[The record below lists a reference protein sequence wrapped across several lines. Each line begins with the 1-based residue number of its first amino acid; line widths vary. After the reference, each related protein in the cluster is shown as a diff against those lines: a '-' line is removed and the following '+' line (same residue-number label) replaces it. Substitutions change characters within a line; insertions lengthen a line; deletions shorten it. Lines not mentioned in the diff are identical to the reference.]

1 MLYFIRYNYGILTE
15 NGEKRRENMS
25 CNEKLRGN
33 LFELQDL
40 KYRDSHSK
48 LLPGIDKE
56 TIIAIRTPVLR
67 KFAKEFTGTKDAAE
81 FIQDLPH
88 RYYEENNL
96 HMMLIAQIKDYN
108 MCVSETEKFLPY
120 IDNWA
125 TCDSPLPKCFDKNKE
140 DIIVRAKNWIATDDT
155 YVKRYGMG
163 VMMRMFLDEDF
174 KEEYIQLVAGVK
186 SEEYYVNMMIA
197 WYMATAL
204 AKQWDAAIP
213 YIQEHRLSEWVH
225 RKSIQKA
232 VESYR
237 ITPEQKD
244 YLKGLR

>member
-1 MLYFIRYNYGILTE
+1 M
-15 NGEKRRENMS
+15 
-25 CNEKLRGN
+25 
-33 LFELQDL
+33 QDL
-40 KYRDSHSK
+40 KYRDFHSR
-48 LLPGIDKE
+48 LMPGIDKE
-56 TIIAIRTPVLR
+56 TIIGIRTPILR
-67 KFAKEFTGTKDAAE
+67 KFTKEFARTPGAE
-81 FIQDLPH
+81 EFLTQLPH
-88 RYYEENNL
+88 RYYEENNM
-96 HMMLIAQIKDYN
+96 HMMIISWIKDYEV
-108 MCVSETEKFLPY
+108 CLKEVKKLLPY
-120 IDNWA
+120 VNNWA
-125 TCDSPLPKCFDKNKE
+125 TCDSQLPKCFDKNKE
-140 DIIVRAKNWIATDDT
+140 DILERAKKWIAADTT

-163 VMMRMFLDEDF
+163 VMMRLFLDEDF